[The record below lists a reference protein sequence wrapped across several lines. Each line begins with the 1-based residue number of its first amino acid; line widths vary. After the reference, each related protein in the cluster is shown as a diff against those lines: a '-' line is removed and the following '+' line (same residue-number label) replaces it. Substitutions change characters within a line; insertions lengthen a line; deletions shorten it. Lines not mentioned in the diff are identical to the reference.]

1 MIKRR
6 RRNINYLMKNI
17 SIILFCFLFSCINI
31 YAQEKKILPL
41 ENFIAKVKTHH
52 PLARVANIQLDK
64 ANANLLMA
72 KGGFDPSVS
81 VDLSSKIFDS
91 KNYYNYNQAE
101 LKVPLPIGEVKTGIE
116 NNGGQFLESEISKG
130 RSSYLGVE
138 IPLVKGLMIDKR
150 RAFLQ
155 QAKIA
160 VQQNTAQQKLLL
172 NDLLLEAYVAYY
184 HWVGATKLYN
194 VFSNY
199 VAVSN
204 NRLRL
209 VKTGVVNGDRP
220 AMDSIEAISQ
230 LQNFELM
237 QADAFVKITS
247 ATLDLNNFI
256 WDGNGLAQNI
266 TTDVVPDTTIFVKN
280 NLLQQINVLAQSN
293 SLQNP
298 LLQQY
303 KFKIDGLQIEK
314 KLKYQ
319 NLLPTLNFKANLL
332 NSNYFVTKNLGTSL
346 LENNNRWGL
355 NLKIPLRFREGR
367 GEYKLAKLK
376 IEESSLELKQK
387 TQEIENKIKDYTNQ
401 FLFLQKQIVIAN
413 ETYNNYNSLLRN
425 ETLRFSNGESSL
437 FLVNSRENKMLEME
451 QKRIELQVKLIKV
464 KYTLDWANGSIK

>member
-1 MIKRR
+1 MK
-6 RRNINYLMKNI
+6 KNI
-17 SIILFCFLFSCINI
+17 TILFCLFFSCINI
-31 YAQEKKILPL
+31 FAQEKKVLPIDD
-41 ENFIAKVKTHH
+41 FIAKVKAHH

-72 KGGFDPSVS
+72 KGSFDPTLEMNASN
-81 VDLSSKIFDS
+81 KIFDS
-91 KNYYNYNQAE
+91 KNYYYYNNAE
-101 LKVPLPIGEVKTGIE
+101 LKVPLPIGDVKTGIE
-116 NNGGQFLESEISKG
+116 NNGGQFLESEISRG

-138 IPLVKGLMIDKR
+138 VPLVKGLMIDKR

-160 VQQNTAQQKLLL
+160 EKQNAVQQRVLL

-184 HWVGATKLYN
+184 QWAGTTKLYN

-199 VAVSN
+199 VAISS

-220 AMDSIEAISQ
+220 AMDSIEAITQ
-230 LQNFELM
+230 LQNFELL
-237 QADAFVKITS
+237 QADAYVKLTS

-266 TTDVVPDTTIFVKN
+266 ATEVIPDIKIFVKN

-303 KFKIDGLQIEK
+303 KFKIDGLQVEK

-319 NLLPTLNFKANLL
+319 NLLPTVNLKANLL
-332 NSNYFVTKNLGTSL
+332 NSNYFVVKNLGTTL
-346 LENNNRWGL
+346 LENNNRWSV
-355 NLKIPLRFREGR
+355 NIKIPLRFREGR

-387 TQEIENKIKDYTNQ
+387 TQEVENKIKDYTNQ
-401 FLFLQKQIVIAN
+401 FLFLQKQIGIAN

-464 KYTLDWANGSIK
+464 KYTLDWVNGSIK